1 MKRLVLGL
9 VMAGGLAFLTTP
21 MANAGVLGE
30 CGKSYAFQVHGTEPS
45 LSNDAAL
52 QYIVGIGQITFN
64 AAGTSGT
71 DGCTVGHLELIYNDG
86 GSQFNAGPNHC
97 DDAGSLLGSPDAV
110 AFWQWRTEADDRSQ
124 LFLCKRR

>member
-1 MKRLVLGL
+1 MYAARAIGDTVRGFHLVSNSRNVSGGSMKRLVLGL

-30 CGKSYAFQVHGTEPS
+30 CGKSYAFQVHGAEPS
-45 LSNDAAL
+45 SSNDAAL

-64 AAGTSGT
+64 AGGTSGT

-86 GSQFNAGPNHC
+86 GSQFNAGP
-97 DDAGSLLGSPDAV
+97 
-110 AFWQWRTEADDRSQ
+110 
-124 LFLCKRR
+124 